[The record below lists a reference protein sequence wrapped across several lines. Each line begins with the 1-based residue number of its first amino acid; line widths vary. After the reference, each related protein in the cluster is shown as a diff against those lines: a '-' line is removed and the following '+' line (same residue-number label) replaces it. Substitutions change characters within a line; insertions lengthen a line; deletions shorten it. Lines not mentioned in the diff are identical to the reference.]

1 MRVLGIL
8 LIVAGFVALLYG
20 GFTYKTRETIIDAGP
35 IQASV
40 DRTHRVPM
48 TPVVGGIALAAGLV
62 LLFTSRRRLV

>member
-8 LIVAGFVALLYG
+8 LIVAGIVALMYG

-35 IQASV
+35 LKASV
-40 DRTHRVPM
+40 DHTHRVPM

-62 LLFTSRRRLV
+62 MLFTSRRRVV